1 MDSHTTALLS
11 VMTVTMI
18 FEFYAIHIVFLA
30 YREFKGMEYDAT
42 GGSSMGGMMG
52 GGGGG
57 ARGALG
63 RAANATGSNE

>member
-1 MDSHTTALLS
+1 MDSAYTALLA
-11 VMTVTMI
+11 VMTITMI
-18 FEFYAIHIVFLA
+18 FECYAIHIVFLA